1 MSADTPPPPPP
12 PPSHAHSGDKKK
24 AWSAKPEEN
33 EFLLQTPYTML
44 ISGAHSSGKTTFV
57 KRLLEKANE
66 MYVGGKSDR
75 VFFFY
80 KQWQPM
86 FNGMSDDGVEF
97 IEGLPTADWAK
108 KVLGG
113 GGKNGPT
120 ATVVIDDQG
129 TDLNADIANMFTVTA
144 HHSATCF
151 IAITH
156 TLFGKTPSHRLIS
169 MNSTYIVVAKN
180 PRDGSAI
187 GYLGRQVDV
196 GRASRFVAIFKE
208 ATREPYTYLFIDN
221 TQSADDRFRLRS
233 NVLLENGEPMR
244 VYERA

>member
-1 MSADTPPPPPP
+1 VLASCGNKYYGT
-12 PPSHAHSGDKKK
+12 HFIK
-24 AWSAKPEEN
+24 AVPTSLPIAPGLRTIQ
-33 EFLLQTPYTML
+33 FL
-44 ISGAHSSGKTTFV
+44 
-57 KRLLEKANE
+57 
-66 MYVGGKSDR
+66 
-75 VFFFY
+75 FFY

-86 FNGMSDDGVEF
+86 FNAMSDDGVEF

-129 TDLNADIANMFTVTA
+129 TDLNVDIANMFTVTA

-156 TLFGKTPSHRLIS
+156 TLKTPSHRLIS

-180 PRDGSAI
+180 RDGSAI
-187 GYLGRQVDV
+187 GYLGGQVDV

-208 ATREPYTYLFIDN
+208 ATREPYSYLFIDN

-233 NVLLENGEPMR
+233 NVLLENVEPMC
-244 VYERA
+244 VYERT

>member
-1 MSADTPPPPPP
+1 MSADTTKYEALPNLSPPPPPP
-12 PPSHAHSGDKKK
+12 PPPALSATDTVEKKK
-24 AWSAKPEEN
+24 TWSAKPKKN
-33 EFLLQTPYTML
+33 EYLLQTPYTML
-44 ISGAHSSGKTTFV
+44 ISGAHSSGKTSFV
-57 KRLLEKANE
+57 KRLLERADE
-66 MYVGGKSDR
+66 MYDKGKSDC

-86 FNGMSDDGVEF
+86 FNAMSDDGIQF

-129 TDLNADIANMFTVTA
+129 ADLNVEVANMFTVTA

-169 MNSTYIVVAKN
+169 MKSTYVVVAKN

-187 GYLGRQVDV
+187 GYLGRQDDV
-196 GRASRFVAIFKE
+196 GRVSRFVAIFKE
-208 ATREPYTYLFIDN
+208 ATRKPYRYLLIDN
-221 TQSADDRFRLRS
+221 TQSADDRFRL
-233 NVLLENGEPMR
+233 
-244 VYERA
+244 